1 MFKYLYTDFSSVI
14 LTALYLYCTAL
25 CWAVVD
31 FYCVVLLL
39 KVFSVTSSAAGA
51 SILAV
56 LGRSRRPPQGDT
68 HTRTHTHTNSLVVI
82 GFDWA
87 GLCPI
92 LLRLISFDYIR
103 HYPTLCDHIASL

>member
-68 HTRTHTHTNSLVVI
+68 HTHTHTHTQIPLLSLDSI
-82 GFDWA
+82 GLDCVRFYYA
-87 GLCPI
+87 
-92 LLRLISFDYIR
+92 
-103 HYPTLCDHIASL
+103 